1 MRVSMM
7 VSALALACATALPAL
22 AATPIDQTRPLDPR
36 GRVEI
41 DNLKGRVEV
50 RAWDRPEVK
59 ITGSLGA
66 GVEKLSVE
74 GDRGA
79 LLRQTI
85 SSDLCDDT
93 LVKDCVTAQ
102 TPFDQALPLFVSAF
116 GLSDLTADETA
127 ALKEA
132 YYRTIQNSKPGNTS
146 DEESGVYDP
155 ITTACINLVA
165 ARAGVVFGS
174 GGHTAKEVS
183 LYALG
188 IGSEFF
194 SGDYEN
200 THIHDAIL
208 QAVSAYPIS

>member
-1 MRVSMM
+1 MLVTADHETGNVS
-7 VSALALACATALPAL
+7 LT
-22 AATPIDQTRPLDPR
+22 Q
-36 GRVEI
+36 
-41 DNLKGRVEV
+41 
-50 RAWDRPEVK
+50 
-59 ITGSLGA
+59 
-66 GVEKLSVE
+66 

-116 GLSDLTADETA
+116 GLNDLTADETA

-194 SGDYEN
+194 SGTYEN

>member
-1 MRVSMM
+1 
-7 VSALALACATALPAL
+7 
-22 AATPIDQTRPLDPR
+22 
-36 GRVEI
+36 
-41 DNLKGRVEV
+41 
-50 RAWDRPEVK
+50 
-59 ITGSLGA
+59 
-66 GVEKLSVE
+66 
-74 GDRGA
+74 
-79 LLRQTI
+79 
-85 SSDLCDDT
+85 
-93 LVKDCVTAQ
+93 VKDCLAAN

-132 YYRTIQNSKPGNTS
+132 YYRTIQNNKPGNTS

-188 IGSEFF
+188 VGSEFF
-194 SGDYEN
+194 GGDYEN

-208 QAVSAYPIS
+208 QAVSAYPLS